1 MQPVDYTKDNY
12 HETRHAELIE
22 NENLQLAWAE
32 CAKEFYFGGLRDG
45 LDIFEFGGA
54 LGYNLL
60 ALKNQHACHMLE
72 LSEIGRS
79 HANKFGIVTYAD
91 VKEIEEKK
99 FDVILCRHVLEH
111 VDNPLEILQ
120 LLKGMMKPGA
130 KMILVL
136 PIEESY
142 APPVK
147 DEIDFHLFTWNPRT
161 ICNLLHK
168 AGFQDTQFKFQFFN
182 GRRLCLPLYKLFGA
196 KAYVMGVKMFGYITR
211 SKELVVVC
219 H

>member
-1 MQPVDYTKDNY
+1 MQPVDYTKNDY

-32 CAKEFYFGGLRDG
+32 CAREFYFDG
-45 LDIFEFGGA
+45 LPDELEIFEFGGG

-60 ALKNQHACHMLE
+60 ALTNQHACHMLE

-79 HANKFGIVTYAD
+79 QAKKFGIVTYSD
-91 VKEIEEKK
+91 MKEIGEKK

-111 VDNPLEILQ
+111 VDSPLEILQ
-120 LLKGMMKPGA
+120 LLKGMLKHGA
-130 KMILVL
+130 KLILVL
-136 PIEESY
+136 PIEEPNL
-142 APPVK
+142 PPVR

-161 ICNLLHK
+161 ICNLLRK
-168 AGFQDTQFKFQFFN
+168 AGFSDIHYRFQFFN
-182 GRRLCLPLYKLFGA
+182 GRRLCLPLYQLFGA
-196 KAYVMGVKMFGYITR
+196 KIYVRAVELVGYLTR
-211 SKELVVVC
+211 ARELVVTC